1 MMVFG
6 FLMMLAIL
14 GLPIL
19 GLLLLAAFVAFLV
32 KTRPG

>member
-1 MMVFG
+1 MMLFG

-14 GLPIL
+14 GLPIV

-32 KTRPG
+32 KSKPG